1 MREGEGRL
9 EQNELQNIQKIM
21 KRIML
26 ISVALY
32 ALLILCLFT
41 VFGTILSQNV
51 KIIIMIVAPMVVGG
65 LGLLIIKAIKG
76 NKE

>member
-1 MREGEGRL
+1 M

-26 ISVALY
+26 ISVTLY

-51 KIIIMIVAPMVVGG
+51 KIIIMIIAPMVVGG

>member
-26 ISVALY
+26 ISVTLY

-65 LGLLIIKAIKG
+65 LGLLIIKVIKG

>member
-1 MREGEGRL
+1 M

-26 ISVALY
+26 ISVTLY

-65 LGLLIIKAIKG
+65 LGLLIIKVIKG

>member
-1 MREGEGRL
+1 M

-51 KIIIMIVAPMVVGG
+51 KIIIMIIAPMVVGG

-76 NKE
+76 KRE